1 MTMTLIATQA
11 FSGVNT
17 VDFASI
23 PATYTDLKLV
33 ISARSTRVTDSAI
46 GITFNTSG
54 GTYANRRLYGNGSTV
69 GSDTQSAGGLAY
81 ANIPGAGSTSNTF
94 GSIDVYIPNYAGS
107 TVKSFSSDVVEEN
120 NSAST
125 YVQLMLFA
133 SSWSGTAA
141 ISTITLYDW
150 NGSNFATGTT
160 ASLYGILK
168 GSGGATVS

>member
-1 MTMTLIATQA
+1 MSLQLIQTVN
-11 FSGVNT
+11 FDGVNT
-17 VDFASI
+17 VNFSSV
-23 PATYTDLKLV
+23 PTTFTDLKIV
-33 ISARSTRVTDSAI
+33 ISARSTRATDSAI

-54 GTYANRRLYGNGSTV
+54 GTYANRRLIGTGSTV
-69 GSDTQSAGGLAY
+69 ASDSQTAGGLAY

-94 GSIDVYIPNYAGS
+94 GNIEIYIPNYLSS
-107 TVKSFSSDVVEEN
+107 TAKSFSSDVVEEN
-120 NSAST
+120 NSSST

-160 ASLYGILK
+160 ASLYGIIK
-168 GSGGATVS
+168 GSGGASVA